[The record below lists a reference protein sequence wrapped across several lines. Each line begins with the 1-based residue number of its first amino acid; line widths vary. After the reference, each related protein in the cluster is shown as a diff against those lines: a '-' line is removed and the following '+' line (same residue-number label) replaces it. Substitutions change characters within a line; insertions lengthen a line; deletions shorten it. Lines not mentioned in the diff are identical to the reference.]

1 MKGRAAGERLF
12 CILNKGGFFLYG
24 KCAKLDAKCR
34 GLLGRKKAVKR
45 RVNFWGVFWRY
56 ATDILDIGLVSVV
69 FYYLIVLLRGTKA
82 VQLLKGYLIIVAVWL
97 ASSFLHLRALQWLMS
112 QAFSLGVFAILIIFQ
127 PELRRALEELGS
139 GRLLQ
144 PPRESARRAEEHITE
159 ILVSATSYM
168 AKRRIGALIALEGY
182 VSLKSYSDTGTTMR
196 ARLSEALLIQI
207 FIPNTPLHDGAV
219 IVRGEEIVAAGCYL
233 PLSERRDLRR
243 GLGTRHRA
251 AIGLT
256 ELSDALVLV
265 VSEETGNISLAYQ
278 GLLEEGLGE
287 ERVRE
292 RVLEWLHD
300 HRPRSLGMRGGF
312 LRGAIARE

>member
-1 MKGRAAGERLF
+1 M
-12 CILNKGGFFLYG
+12 
-24 KCAKLDAKCR
+24 
-34 GLLGRKKAVKR
+34 KR
-45 RVNFWGVFWRY
+45 RVGNFWEVFRRY
-56 ATDILDIGLVSVV
+56 ATDILDIALVSVV

-97 ASSFLHLRALQWLMS
+97 VSSFLHLRALQWLMS

-144 PPRESARRAEEHITE
+144 PAREGARRAEEHIAET
-159 ILVSATSYM
+159 LASAASYM
-168 AKRRIGALIALEGY
+168 AKRRIGALIALEGH
-182 VSLKSYSDTGTTMR
+182 VSLKSYADTGTAIG
-196 ARLSEALLIQI
+196 ARLSEPLLIQI

-219 IVRGEEIVAAGCYL
+219 IVRGDEIVAAGCYF

-251 AIGLT
+251 AVGLS

-265 VSEETGNISLAYQ
+265 VSEEIGNISLAYQ

-287 ERVRE
+287 EELRE
-292 RVLEWLHD
+292 RIREWLRER
-300 HRPRSLGMRGGF
+300 RPRASGMRRGF
-312 LRGAIARE
+312 LRGALIRK